1 MGRDHSL
8 LVSQTKKGTGV
19 TMLLTD
25 KDIPGAWEA
34 ISGDAPPLLMAAYA
48 DIEVWVGEELRV
60 HHVDGSCSEL
70 INTVM
75 SKRLLAARPGGA
87 YKLTDNEFEW
97 LRSNYSAFWDYIALV
112 DETKGGKE

>member
-1 MGRDHSL
+1 MNDNQKRNRCNYVINRQRHSRGL
-8 LVSQTKKGTGV
+8 G
-19 TMLLTD
+19 
-25 KDIPGAWEA
+25 
-34 ISGDAPPLLMAAYA
+34 GDFWRCPPLLMAAYA
-48 DIEVWVGEELRV
+48 DIEVWVGEEMRV

>member
-48 DIEVWVGEELRV
+48 DIEVWVGEEMRV

-75 SKRLLAARPGGA
+75 
-87 YKLTDNEFEW
+87 
-97 LRSNYSAFWDYIALV
+97 
-112 DETKGGKE
+112 